1 MEKKFKYYLAVWVL
15 LLAVFNV
22 IAFVSVGWIS
32 FEKYTAAFWLGYGFI
47 TLSFVLNL
55 VYGLI
60 AFRKADATTTFYNIA
75 YFRIGYAEL
84 ILSFVVGGMFML
96 IPGFAWWVCTLISVI
111 VLGANTLA
119 LIKAKAAVSLVVETD
134 KKIADQTQ
142 FMKLMTA
149 DAQSLLSVAK
159 DEQSRLCAQKVYEAL
174 LYSDIVSNEAVAEVE
189 AKMTAAF
196 AEFAGAVAK
205 NADAQAAADQ
215 LLFLISTRNNRCK
228 ATK

>member
-96 IPGFAWWVCTLISVI
+96 IPGFAFF
-111 VLGANTLA
+111 LA
-119 LIKAKAAVSLVVETD
+119 GFVYRLTQVKCPFCGQKLLDFQKAPDACPSCRESAFKAKE
-134 KKIADQTQ
+134 
-142 FMKLMTA
+142 
-149 DAQSLLSVAK
+149 
-159 DEQSRLCAQKVYEAL
+159 
-174 LYSDIVSNEAVAEVE
+174 NEA
-189 AKMTAAF
+189 
-196 AEFAGAVAK
+196 
-205 NADAQAAADQ
+205 
-215 LLFLISTRNNRCK
+215 
-228 ATK
+228 